1 MQDLWRL
8 SATDIAALIRSKK
21 VSAKEAAHG
30 RAGAAR
36 CGQPHD
42 QRRGRSSAGGG
53 AGAGRGRSMRR
64 SRAARRSVRWRACRS
79 PSRSISISRGS
90 PPPTASRLQRDVI
103 AQSNSPVI
111 DNLRKAGAV
120 ILGRTNCPAFSYRWF
135 TTNLIH
141 GDTKNPRDPGI
152 TPGGSSGGAGAAVA
166 AGIGHIAHGT
176 DIAGSIRYPAYACGV
191 HGLRPTVGRIAAFNA
206 ALPERTIGPQIS
218 AVSGPL
224 ARTIGDLRI
233 ALAAMSGKDVRDPWW
248 VPAPLEGPAMPK
260 RAALCLQPDGLETSA
275 EVKAAVA
282 DAGKRLERA
291 GWMVEEVATPP
302 LREAADL
309 QTKLWLGDGY
319 EAQLAAAEREGDP
332 GALACLRG
340 NRAKVFPFDAA
351 AFSKALTRRATLTRE
366 WLQFFE
372 TYSVLLIPVSGEL
385 PFPDGLDMRDEASFA
400 RVWRA
405 QLTQIAIPFMG
416 LPALTV
422 STGLV
427 GRVPVGVQ
435 VVSGRLPRGSLLARG
450 RGDRGG
456 RNAGRAD
463 RSRPV
468 VFEAKEHDGW
478 HQRFHGKVACRRGRI
493 PEAVRGSGAPDRQHR
508 ERLRVHAAIQRPRG
522 AAPGTLPAR
531 LFGARISL
539 QPVRRPG
546 TRRRQG
552 DRTVLRQQLC
562 RHLSDVRQDRRQR
575 RQCASAVSIF
585 EERKIRAARLVDQ
598 MEFHQIPGRS
608 FGQGGGAACA
618 DRHAGRSD
626 KKEIEALL

>member
-8 SATDIAALIRSKK
+8 SAADVAGLVKSKK
-21 VSAKEAAHG
+21 ISAKEAASAALARLDAVNPAINAVVDHRPQDVLAEAAAIDAAIMRG
-30 RAGAAR
+30 EDPGPLAGV
-36 CGQPHD
+36 PVTVKVNID
-42 QRRGRSSAGGG
+42 QKGFATTNGLK
-53 AGAGRGRSMRR
+53 
-64 SRAARRSVRWRACRS
+64 
-79 PSRSISISRGS
+79 
-90 PPPTASRLQRDVI
+90 LQREVI

-135 TTNLIH
+135 TTNLVH
-141 GDTKNPRDPGI
+141 GDTKNPRDASI

-233 ALAAMSGKDVRDPWW
+233 ALGAMSAKDVRDPWW
-248 VPAPLEGPAMPK
+248 VPAPLEGPVMPK

-275 EVKAAVA
+275 EVKAAVT
-282 DAGKRLERA
+282 DAGKRLQRA
-291 GWMVEEVATPP
+291 GWVVEEIETTPP

-332 GALACLRG
+332 CALACLRG

-351 AFSKALTRRATLTRE
+351 AFSQALTRRATLTRE

-372 TYSVLLIPVSGEL
+372 SYSVLLMPVSGEL
-385 PFPDGLDMRDEASFA
+385 PFPDGLDMRDDASFA

-427 GRVPVGVQ
+427 GKVPVGVQ
-435 VVSGRLPRGSLLARG
+435 IVSGRYREDLCLW
-450 RGDRGG
+450 
-456 RNAGRAD
+456 AG
-463 RSRPV
+463 
-468 VFEAKEHDGW
+468 EA
-478 HQRFHGKVACRRGRI
+478 
-493 PEAVRGSGAPDRQHR
+493 
-508 ERLRVHAAIQRPRG
+508 
-522 AAPGTLPAR
+522 
-531 LFGARISL
+531 
-539 QPVRRPG
+539 
-546 TRRRQG
+546 
-552 DRTVLRQQLC
+552 
-562 RHLSDVRQDRRQR
+562 
-575 RQCASAVSIF
+575 
-585 EERKIRAARLVDQ
+585 
-598 MEFHQIPGRS
+598 
-608 FGQGGGAACA
+608 
-618 DRHAGRSD
+618 
-626 KKEIEALL
+626 IEAGGTPPAPIDPIS